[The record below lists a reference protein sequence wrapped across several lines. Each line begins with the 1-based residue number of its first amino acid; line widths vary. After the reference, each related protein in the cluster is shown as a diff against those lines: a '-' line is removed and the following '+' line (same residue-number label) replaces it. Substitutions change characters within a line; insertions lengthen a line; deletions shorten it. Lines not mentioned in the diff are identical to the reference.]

1 MSFVRTSI
9 GIQVIAFAA
18 VVSWC
23 GIQTYGLW
31 HQDSRRS
38 LVMICCSVF
47 FLGLWGSALAL
58 RWYGLQRSPKTTT
71 HEQWNVACMLGLLLS
86 ALGVCFAAPML
97 FSFAVPTTV
106 PAPRTVIISTWI
118 AVGFLGTATLSS
130 VVGLSHPVVQR
141 GKRMGLIAF
150 GVAGIVMF
158 GLVLRYFGLV

>member
-1 MSFVRTSI
+1 
-9 GIQVIAFAA
+9 
-18 VVSWC
+18 
-23 GIQTYGLW
+23 
-31 HQDSRRS
+31 
-38 LVMICCSVF
+38 MICCSVF
-47 FLGLWGSALAL
+47 FLGLWGAALAL
-58 RWYGLQRSPKTTT
+58 RWYELQRSPKITT

-86 ALGVCFAAPML
+86 ALGVFFAAPLL